1 MLFQNHQSMK
11 KRVLFLFLLLL
22 FIVFKTSSQDFK
34 ITLLKLEIIGNQLHI
49 TFNIDSKNPSDKFRI
64 TVEIN
69 KQNGE
74 LVHPKSITGELGENI
89 ISGNNKEIIW
99 DLEKD
104 SIYLDEEISVELL
117 GEKLSVEL
125 IDAKL
130 GESYSRSSLI
140 LMSTAL
146 PGLGQTKLT
155 GKPWW
160 IGGLAAYGTLAGGFI
175 FYKMS
180 RDDYDLYLDAKTT
193 STRDEYFDKSTK
205 ESVISNVFF
214 VTATSIWVANI
225 IWVAVMPDRNKT
237 LKHANVYV
245 APSTIPY
252 KGAMVSLRVDF

>member
-1 MLFQNHQSMK
+1 MK

-22 FIVFKTSSQDFK
+22 FIVFKASSQDFK
-34 ITLLKLEIIGNQLHI
+34 ITLLKLELNGNQLNI
-49 TFNIDSKNPSDKFRI
+49 TYIIDNKNSTDNFRI
-64 TVEIN
+64 KIEIN

-74 LVHPKSITGELGENI
+74 SITPKSISGALGDSIKSGTNRI
-89 ISGNNKEIIW
+89 IVW

-104 SIYLDEEISVELL
+104 STYLDEKISVELI

-125 IDAKL
+125 IDEKL
-130 GESYSRSSLI
+130 KKSYSKSSLI

-146 PGLGQTKLT
+146 PGLGQTKMT

-160 IGGLAAYGTLAGGFI
+160 IGGLAAYGTLAGGLV

-193 STRDEYFDKSTK
+193 TARDEYFDKSTK

-214 VTATSIWVANI
+214 ATAASIWVANI
-225 IWVAVMPDRNKT
+225 IWVAAMPDRNQT
-237 LKHANVYV
+237 LKHAKVYIT
-245 APSTIPY
+245 PSTIPY